1 MCRVWSWQGSVL
13 KVTRRMSYDW
23 PHSHIHN
30 TRQTLADAVVQLAR
44 VLYGRARPL
53 QPAEGAE
60 AMRPPQVSLAVVKAA
75 AEAALT
81 GAVHLPKLSLQLWLF
96 SPLRAARD
104 PWARLA
110 AVRINLRL
118 ERKREKKSL

>member
-1 MCRVWSWQGSVL
+1 M
-13 KVTRRMSYDW
+13 TRRMSYLYDS
-23 PHSHIHN
+23 PHSHILHN

-81 GAVHLPKLSLQLWLF
+81 GAVHLPTRSLQLWWLF
-96 SPLRAARD
+96 SPLRGLRGILGRD
-104 PWARLA
+104 
-110 AVRINLRL
+110 
-118 ERKREKKSL
+118 